1 MKNDSKFIKETLG
14 NVMKDVHFS
23 ERDRQKVLLEVKKL
37 KEEKSS
43 RPNIIVLYKKH
54 IAAAII
60 FCLFISM
67 LLTFPILSPTL
78 ANTLSSLPFIESIFK
93 AYGDGGLKKGKDS
106 QLVSNVIAT
115 SKSNEAE
122 MTIEEAI
129 YDGERISFSYV
140 VESKEPIRDYQIDN
154 FNVSFKEEAKAAAKG
169 KLTDAG
175 NNELVTANKV
185 AGIGTVN
192 FYQHKDFPKE
202 LEVHPY
208 YAVVI
213 NGKYEI
219 FQFEFKL
226 TKTENVETIAPMI
239 TRKNKESEFTV
250 KEIKR
255 TPITTVVNMSFKRP
269 LQENDDNMLM
279 FRLITNE
286 GEVIPWIY
294 NTHGYGGITI
304 KDNMEVVDSIQES
317 FEGLDEKNTD
327 SVTIQPMIVSNNSSY
342 NPIEKPFRGKDTKL
356 DLGELGEIN
365 IIGVKYTGNVMTLTY
380 ELNSQFPFLHSNYFT
395 LKDHLGKVYYGA
407 NTSKTFKEKDHYIV
421 EEEFMNIPKKELM
434 IEYIQEEAP
443 EILKDL
449 EIEVPLK

>member
-23 ERDRQKVLLEVKKL
+23 ERDRQKVLLEVKNL

-54 IAAAII
+54 IVAAII

-67 LLTFPILSPTL
+67 LLTFAKLSPTL
-78 ANTLSSLPFIESIFK
+78 ANTLSSIPFIESIFK

-106 QLVSNVIAT
+106 QLVSTIIAT
-115 SKSNEAE
+115 SKSNEVE

-129 YDGERISFSYV
+129 YDGERISFSYI

-154 FNVSFKEEAKAAAKG
+154 FNVSFKEEARAPMG
-169 KLTDAG
+169 KLTEAG
-175 NNELVTANKV
+175 NYEMVSANKV

-192 FYQHKDFPKE
+192 FFKHKDLPKE
-202 LEVHPY
+202 IEVHPY

-226 TKTENVETIAPMI
+226 IKTEKVETIAPMI
-239 TRKNKESEFTV
+239 TRQSKESEFTV
-250 KEIKR
+250 KELKR

-269 LQENDDNMLM
+269 LTENDDKILM
-279 FRLITNE
+279 FQLITNE
-286 GEVIPWIY
+286 GEVVPSLDGFIGS
-294 NTHGYGGITI
+294 TK
-304 KDNMEVVDSIQES
+304 KDNMEVMDSIQES

-327 SVTIQPMIVSNNSSY
+327 YVTIQPMIANINLTY

-356 DLGELGEIN
+356 DLGELGKIN
-365 IIGVKYTGNVMTLTY
+365 IIGVKYTGNVMKLTY
-380 ELNSQFPFLHSNYFT
+380 ELNSQFPVLHSNYFT

-407 NTSKTFKEKDHYIV
+407 NTSITFKEKDHYIV
-421 EEEFMNIPKKELM
+421 EEEFMNIPQKGLT
-434 IEYIQEEAP
+434 IEYTKEEAP

>member
-23 ERDRQKVLLEVKKL
+23 ERDRQKVLTAVKMV

-54 IAAAII
+54 IVAAII

-67 LLTFPILSPTL
+67 LLTFPKLSPTL

-106 QLVSNVIAT
+106 QLVSNIIAT

-154 FNVSFKEEAKAAAKG
+154 LNVSLKEEARAGIG
-169 KLTDAG
+169 KLTDG
-175 NNELVTANKV
+175 NYELVTPNKV

-192 FYQHKDFPKE
+192 FIKHKELPKE
-202 LEVHPY
+202 IEVQPY

-226 TKTENVETIAPMI
+226 TKTENVETITPMI
-239 TRKNKESEFTV
+239 TRQSKESEFTV

-255 TPITTVVNMSFKRP
+255 TPITTVVNMSYKRP
-269 LQENDDNMLM
+269 VTENDDNMLM

-304 KDNMEVVDSIQES
+304 KDNMEVMDSIQES

-327 SVTIQPMIVSNNSSY
+327 SVTIQPMIVQNIWTY
-342 NPIEKPFRGKDTKL
+342 NPIEKPYRGKDTKL
-356 DLGELGEIN
+356 DLGELGKIN

-407 NTSKTFKEKDHYIV
+407 KTSITFKKKDHYIV
-421 EEEFMNIPKKELM
+421 EEAFMNISKKELT
-434 IEYIQEEAP
+434 IEYMQEEAP

>member
-1 MKNDSKFIKETLG
+1 MKNDSKFIKVTLG

-67 LLTFPILSPTL
+67 LITFPKLSPTL

-106 QLVSNVIAT
+106 QLVSTVVAT

-154 FNVSFKEEAKAAAKG
+154 LNVSFKEEGRIPIG
-169 KLTDAG
+169 KLTQAG
-175 NNELVTANKV
+175 KYEMVTANKV

-192 FYQHKDFPKE
+192 FIQHKELPKNI
-202 LEVHPY
+202 EVHPY

-226 TKTENVETIAPMI
+226 TKTENVETITPMI

-269 LQENDDNMLM
+269 LQENDDKRLM
-279 FRLITNE
+279 FQLITNE
-286 GEVIPWIY
+286 GEVVPYLDGFI
-294 NTHGYGGITI
+294 GGT
-304 KDNMEVVDSIQES
+304 KKTDMEVMNPIQES

-327 SVTIQPMIVSNNSSY
+327 SVTIQPMIANTNWTY